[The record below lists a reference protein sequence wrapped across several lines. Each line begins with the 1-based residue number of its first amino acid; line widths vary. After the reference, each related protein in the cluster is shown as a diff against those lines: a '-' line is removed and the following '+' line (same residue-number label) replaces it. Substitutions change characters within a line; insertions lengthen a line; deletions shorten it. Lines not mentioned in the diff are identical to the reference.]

1 MSHSISQNIFRF
13 ISTTCRDLAGSRANP
28 TVYLGR
34 RRFHSPLS
42 RTDAQIEASRVNGAK
57 SQGPITPEGKQ
68 RSSQNAV
75 KHGLSARTVV
85 LCNEDHALFEQLE
98 QDYIDSLQP
107 CTVLEL
113 HLVQHIAVAEWRVRR
128 AWSIETGI
136 NDISIVQHKLQDDR
150 EHPRLD
156 DDYRLAL
163 TQKRVES
170 DVAPV
175 QRATARLERAR
186 SRAMAEFHR
195 LVKIRPAGAQP
206 IQITRPDVST
216 TGRDPAQYLQP
227 RNEPKPEPASAP
239 PTPPE
244 PEPCIVFPDLSQARR
259 RRIRYT
265 AFSAKTKMSK
275 RT

>member
-1 MSHSISQNIFRF
+1 MRS
-13 ISTTCRDLAGSRANP
+13 
-28 TVYLGR
+28 
-34 RRFHSPLS
+34 
-42 RTDAQIEASRVNGAK
+42 DAQIEASRINGAK
-57 SQGPITPEGKQ
+57 SQGPITPEGK
-68 RSSQNAV
+68 RISSQNAV

-113 HLVQHIAVAEWRVRR
+113 HLVQHVAVAEWRVRR

-136 NDISIVQHKLQDDR
+136 NDISILQHKFQDDR

-156 DDYRLAL
+156 EDYRIAL

-186 SRAMAEFHR
+186 SRALAEFHR

-206 IQITRPDVST
+206 IQIIRPDVST

-227 RNEPKPEPASAP
+227 RNEPQPAPAIAP
-239 PTPPE
+239 PTPPKRESSPE
-244 PEPCIVFPDLSQARR
+244 PEPCIVFPDYPKPEEDEFGEPLPPLPSIPPSPNDKKEPPEPQGPLA
-259 RRIRYT
+259 
-265 AFSAKTKMSK
+265 A
-275 RT
+275 

>member
-1 MSHSISQNIFRF
+1 MRS
-13 ISTTCRDLAGSRANP
+13 
-28 TVYLGR
+28 
-34 RRFHSPLS
+34 
-42 RTDAQIEASRVNGAK
+42 DAQIEASRINGAK

-68 RSSQNAV
+68 ISSQNAV

-113 HLVQHIAVAEWRVRR
+113 HLVQHVAVAEWRVRR

-136 NDISIVQHKLQDDR
+136 NDISILQHRLQDDR

-156 DDYRLAL
+156 EDYRIAL
-163 TQKRVES
+163 TQKRVEP
-170 DVAPV
+170 DIAPV

-186 SRAMAEFHR
+186 SRALAEFHR

-227 RNEPKPEPASAP
+227 RNEPKPEPASP
-239 PTPPE
+239 PQTLPKQESRPE
-244 PEPCIVFPDLSQARR
+244 PEPCIVFPDYPKPEDDEFGEPLPSRPPLPPLPPLPTHFQDPRNPGNPL
-259 RRIRYT
+259 
-265 AFSAKTKMSK
+265 
-275 RT
+275 

>member
-1 MSHSISQNIFRF
+1 MRS
-13 ISTTCRDLAGSRANP
+13 
-28 TVYLGR
+28 
-34 RRFHSPLS
+34 
-42 RTDAQIEASRVNGAK
+42 DAQIEASRLNGAK
-57 SQGPITPEGKQ
+57 SHGPITAEGKQ

-85 LCNEDHALFEQLE
+85 LCNEDHALFDQLE

-128 AWSIETGI
+128 AWAVDTAI
-136 NDISIVQHKLQDDR
+136 NDISITRHKDQDDR
-150 EHPRLD
+150 ENPCLD

-163 TQKRVES
+163 NQMRVEKDTS
-170 DVAPV
+170 PL

-195 LVKIRPAGAQP
+195 LRKIRPEGAQP

-216 TGRDPAQYLQP
+216 TGRDPAQYVQRQNQP
-227 RNEPKPEPASAP
+227 KPQPIGAVSTPQSSPQEPCLVFPDYPKPEEDQFGEPLP
-239 PTPPE
+239 PIPLE
-244 PEPCIVFPDLSQARR
+244 PLA
-259 RRIRYT
+259 
-265 AFSAKTKMSK
+265 A
-275 RT
+275 